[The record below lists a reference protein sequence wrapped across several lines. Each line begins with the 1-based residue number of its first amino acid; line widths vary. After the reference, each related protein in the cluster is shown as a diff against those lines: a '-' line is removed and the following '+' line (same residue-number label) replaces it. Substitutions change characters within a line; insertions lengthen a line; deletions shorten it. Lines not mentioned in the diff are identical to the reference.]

1 MLTNLLNT
9 KTMKKIIIGILLLYN
24 SVFLFAHQSDLSTVL
39 ISQDKNGKC
48 FLQIYSSLTAFEGEI
63 DYKYSKNAYKS
74 PEEFR
79 ALVIEHFKKNVL
91 LIYNEKDTL
100 KFGKPIVLLGHET
113 KLVVEVF
120 GFPENSR
127 SMYFKNTMF
136 MNTPHNQSSLM
147 IAKKGLPNQ
156 MYVLNNDNKQQ
167 IQLVLENGKWESID
181 TNSDESMS
189 HFLFWGSIV
198 VLLLS
203 LILITKRFKPAFGPK
218 TILLLLFIST
228 ASFAQNNKQNIR
240 GTVIDKLSQTPLIG
254 ATVQINNSEK
264 QTVTDDKGNYI
275 LTDITP
281 ERYEIKVSFAGY
293 KEVVI
298 PEVIVTSGKEVILD
312 ITLEDEYKKLDE
324 VVIKASKKSGTI
336 NKFATVSARTFSMEE
351 VNRYAG
357 GRSDVA
363 RLAANFAGV
372 STPDDSRNDIVI
384 RGNSPVGV
392 LWRID
397 GMNVTNPNH
406 FASVGTTG
414 GAVSALN
421 TNLLKNSDFF
431 TSAFPAEY
439 GNATSGVFDIGFRN
453 GNSKKRE
460 TTIQLGVI
468 TGLEATT
475 EGPIN
480 KDKGSSYLVGYRY
493 GLAGVAKLVGVDIG
507 TTATPSYQDLSFKL
521 NSGTSK
527 LGKFSMFGILAT
539 STINIEG
546 GNSNSLYGNGN
557 QVDFA
562 SKIGIVG
569 LNHFKQINTKSFI
582 SSTIG
587 LNYSKTDQTS
597 YDFDRVANTSFTKEV
612 SNVAK
617 TGYNFSSTYNLK
629 VSPKFFIKA
638 GIQDELMGL
647 DLFYKTKQNSSDTW
661 KQVWDTS
668 SFTNLAQAFVQA
680 KYNISEKLI
689 LNAGVH
695 SQKFFLNNSVSVE
708 PRLGLKYAVNNKSS
722 FSLGYGLHSQM
733 QPINVYFLQT
743 QNTDGSY
750 SYNNKN
756 LDFTKSQHFVLGYD
770 LQPFQ
775 DWRVKTEVYY
785 QAISNVPVN
794 TFSSSYSMLN
804 TGSSFKTDLE
814 DNLVNAGTG
823 TNYGA
828 EVTIEKFFS
837 KGYYGLF
844 TSSLYS
850 SKYKGSDGVERN
862 TAFNGKYVFNI
873 LGGKEWK
880 VGSENRNK
888 ISTDLKFTNAGGR
901 AYTPVDISAS
911 QEAGQEVLSTD
922 AYSANYDNY
931 FRLDLKGSYTINS
944 KTKKLS
950 QSFSLDLQN
959 VTNHKNMF
967 SQTYDTQKASLN
979 TTYQLGFFPN
989 FIYKLQF

>member
-1 MLTNLLNT
+1 
-9 KTMKKIIIGILLLYN
+9 MKKYLLILL
-24 SVFLFAHQSDLSTVL
+24 
-39 ISQDKNGKC
+39 I
-48 FLQIYSSLTAFEGEI
+48 
-63 DYKYSKNAYKS
+63 
-74 PEEFR
+74 
-79 ALVIEHFKKNVL
+79 
-91 LIYNEKDTL
+91 
-100 KFGKPIVLLGHET
+100 
-113 KLVVEVF
+113 
-120 GFPENSR
+120 
-127 SMYFKNTMF
+127 
-136 MNTPHNQSSLM
+136 
-147 IAKKGLPNQ
+147 
-156 MYVLNNDNKQQ
+156 
-167 IQLVLENGKWESID
+167 
-181 TNSDESMS
+181 
-189 HFLFWGSIV
+189 SIV
-198 VLLLS
+198 
-203 LILITKRFKPAFGPK
+203 AFG
-218 TILLLLFIST
+218 
-228 ASFAQNNKQNIR
+228 QNNKQNIR
-240 GTVIDKLSQTPLIG
+240 GIVIDKLAQTPIIG
-254 ATVQINNSEK
+254 ANVQINNSEK
-264 QTVTDDKGNYI
+264 QTITDEKGSYI
-275 LTDITP
+275 LRDIIP
-281 ERYEIKVSFAGY
+281 NRYEIKVSFIGY
-293 KEVVI
+293 KEVII
-298 PEVIVTSGKEVILD
+298 PNVIVTSGKEVILD
-312 ITLEDEYKKLDE
+312 ISMEDEYKKLDE
-324 VVIKASKKSGTI
+324 VVIKASNKSGTI
-336 NKFATVSARTFSMEE
+336 NKLATVSARTFSMEE
-351 VNRYAG
+351 VNRFAG

-431 TSAFPAEY
+431 TSAFPSEY

-453 GNSKKRE
+453 GNSQKRE
-460 TTIQLGVI
+460 TTVQLGVI
-468 TGLEATT
+468 TGLEVTT

-480 KDKGSSYLVGYRY
+480 KEKESSYLVGYRY
-493 GLAGVAKLVGVDIG
+493 GLASVAQSFGVDIG

-521 NSGTSK
+521 NSGTTK
-527 LGKFSMFGILAT
+527 FGKFSMFGILAT
-539 STINIEG
+539 STINISG

-569 LNHFKQINTKSFI
+569 LNHFKQINSKSFI

-597 YDFDRVANTSFTKEV
+597 YDFERPANVNFTKEV

-617 TGYNFSSTYNLK
+617 TGYNFSTTYNLK
-629 VSPKFFIKA
+629 VNPRFFIKA
-638 GIQDELMGL
+638 GIQDELIGL
-647 DLFYKTKQNSSDTW
+647 DLFYKTKQNSNDTW
-661 KQVWDTS
+661 KQVWDYDS
-668 SFTNLAQAFVQA
+668 YTNLAQAFVHG
-680 KYNISEKLI
+680 KYSISEQLTF
-689 LNAGVH
+689 NAGIH
-695 SQKFFLNNSVSVE
+695 SQKIFLNNSVSIE
-708 PRLGLKYAVNNKSS
+708 PRLGLKYALNSKNG

-743 QNTDGSY
+743 QNADGSY
-750 SYNNKN
+750 AYNNKN
-756 LDFTKSQHFVLGYD
+756 LDFTRSQHFVLGYEIK
-770 LQPFQ
+770 PFR
-775 DWRVKTEVYY
+775 DWRLKTELYY

-804 TGSSFKTDLE
+804 TGASFKTDLE
-814 DNLVNAGTG
+814 DNLTNSGTG
-823 TNYGA
+823 KNYGA

-844 TSSLYS
+844 TSSLYN
-850 SKYKGSDGVERN
+850 SKYKGSDNLERN
-862 TAFNGKYVFNI
+862 TAFNGNYVFNV

-880 VGSENRNK
+880 VGNEKRNVF
-888 ISTDLKFTNAGGR
+888 STDIKFTNAGGR

-911 QEAGQEVLSTD
+911 QDASHEVLSTD

-931 FRLDLKGSYTINS
+931 FRLDIKGSYTINS

-967 SQTYDTQKASLN
+967 SQSYDNRKMNLN